1 MTLKSNKTLAI
12 SGIEVKE
19 FSTRRAA
26 TRSLFSVREHR
37 SIAIAPPNDLPKT
50 II

>member
-1 MTLKSNKTLAI
+1 MALKSNRTLAM

-19 FSTRRAA
+19 FSTRSAA
-26 TRSLFSVREHR
+26 TKSRFSVLEHR